1 MEKSKEHIKM
11 NYETA
16 CYEYLKRLLKNW
28 GYGDCVVS
36 SVGWWVGDDIGGVFC
51 LEDNTFLNMEDIRYC
66 VDHDV
71 DEDTYSE
78 YLDYNLRCAE
88 YGFNQM
94 NLNAFVKGAPRV
106 DDETFERLDNL
117 SIQLQEEINKTKGA
131 LEKTRK
137 DKV

>member
-1 MEKSKEHIKM
+1 MEESKEYIKI

-51 LEDNTFLNMEDIRYC
+51 IGDDTFLNMEDIRYC

-88 YGFNQM
+88 YGFEQM
-94 NLNAFVKGAPRV
+94 NLKSFVSGAPRIK
-106 DDETFERLDNL
+106 EEAFERFYDLTK
-117 SIQLQEEINKTKGA
+117 QLQEEINKTKEE
-131 LEKTRK
+131 LKKTRK